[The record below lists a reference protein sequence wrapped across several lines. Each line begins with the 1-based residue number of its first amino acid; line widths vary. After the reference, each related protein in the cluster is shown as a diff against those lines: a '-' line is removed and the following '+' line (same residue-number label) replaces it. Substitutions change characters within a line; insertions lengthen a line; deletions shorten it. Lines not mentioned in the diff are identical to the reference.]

1 MKSSSG
7 FYRPGLDQL
16 RGFAIYLVFCW
27 HFVHSDNIVT
37 LTGEQA
43 AWWPLNLINQGFAGV
58 SLFMVLSGYLFAG
71 LTEGRDIRW
80 GAFLRNRALR
90 LLPLLTVVMLAA
102 LVKFAAQGKLD
113 EWLTRLAWGW
123 LMPSLPQGAWSITVE
138 AHYYLLLPLLLWL
151 GRRHPAYWMGALAV
165 AMGVRA
171 VLSQHISDLDAVA
184 GYTIVGRFD
193 QFVLGMLAWHVRGVL
208 KGRHLVWALAALG
221 YSAYVYTLDHLGA
234 PWGPRFREDTWWIWL
249 PTVDGLFFALTV
261 AWYDT
266 SFEGRKIS
274 APGRLAILAGKTS
287 YSMYLLH
294 TFWVFAAA
302 RWIHVHVWPMN
313 SAQSAI
319 AIASVLFVLALPLA
333 MLSYRFIELPFLR
346 VRRSYGTHGSVPQ
359 TGEAPEALP
368 REARQA
374 A

>member
-16 RGFAIYLVFCW
+16 RGLAIYLVFCW

-43 AWWPLNLINQGFAGV
+43 AWWPLNVVNQGFAGV

-90 LLPLLTVVMLAA
+90 LLPLLVVVMLAA
-102 LVKFAAQGKLD
+102 LVKFSAQGKLD
-113 EWLTRLAWGW
+113 EWVTRLSWGW

-151 GRRHPAYWMGALAV
+151 GRRHPARLLLALAL
-165 AMGVRA
+165 AMAVRA
-171 VLSQHISDLDAVA
+171 LLLPLGSDLGTLG
-184 GYTIVGRFD
+184 GYTIVGRLD
-193 QFVLGMLAWHVRGVL
+193 QFVLGMLAWHARSWL
-208 KGRHLVWALAALG
+208 KGRHMVWGLAALG
-221 YSAYVYTLDHLGA
+221 YSIHVYTLDHMGA
-234 PWGPRFREDTWWIWL
+234 PWGPRFRDDAWWIWL
-249 PTVDGLFFALTV
+249 PTVDGLFFAMTV

-274 APGRLAILAGKTS
+274 LPGRLAILAGQSS

-294 TFWVFAAA
+294 TFWVFSAA
-302 RWIHVHVWPMN
+302 RWIHAHVWAMN

-319 AIASVLFVLALPLA
+319 AVASLLFVLALPTA

-346 VRRSYGTHGSVPQ
+346 ARKLYEAQAPAQ
-359 TGEAPEALP
+359 TPAEAAAAQQL
-368 REARQA
+368 EARRA
-374 A
+374 S

>member
-16 RGFAIYLVFCW
+16 RGLAIYLVFCW

-43 AWWPLNLINQGFAGV
+43 AWWPLNVVNQGFAGV

-90 LLPLLTVVMLAA
+90 LLPLLVVVMLAA
-102 LVKFAAQGKLD
+102 LVKFSAQGKLD
-113 EWLTRLAWGW
+113 EWVKRLSWGW

-151 GRRHPAYWMGALAV
+151 GRRHPA
-165 AMGVRA
+165 
-171 VLSQHISDLDAVA
+171 
-184 GYTIVGRFD
+184 
-193 QFVLGMLAWHVRGVL
+193 
-208 KGRHLVWALAALG
+208 
-221 YSAYVYTLDHLGA
+221 
-234 PWGPRFREDTWWIWL
+234 RFRDDAWWIWL
-249 PTVDGLFFALTV
+249 PTVDGLFFAMTV

-274 APGRLAILAGKTS
+274 LPGRLAILAGQSS

-294 TFWVFAAA
+294 TFWVFSAA
-302 RWIHVHVWPMN
+302 RWIHAHVWAMN

-319 AIASVLFVLALPLA
+319 AVASLLFVLALPTA

-346 VRRSYGTHGSVPQ
+346 ARKPYEAQAPAQ
-359 TGEAPEALP
+359 TPAEAAAAQQL
-368 REARQA
+368 EARRA
-374 A
+374 S